1 MLKIKINGKECYCEK
16 EVFEYIVRTDE
27 IKEGLQARLKLYED
41 NEKHLNK
48 KIDKAIEYIE
58 TILIEK
64 GKTKLELNSNEI
76 GTLLNILKGE

>member
-41 NEKHLNK
+41 NEKYLNE
-48 KIDKAIEYIE
+48 KIEKAINYIKSQMKEEYVHTDYVYDMIKILEE
-58 TILIEK
+58 TE
-64 GKTKLELNSNEI
+64 NE
-76 GTLLNILKGE
+76 